1 MSQKTGLFHSI
12 HLSWW
17 SHDYKLKALVI
28 LSCFT
33 ARYQLRVPLGVEQ
46 VFESNLSKGF
56 EVCHTIVLI
65 SMEEEDFA
73 DK

>member
-1 MSQKTGLFHSI
+1 MSQKTVLFHSI

-28 LSCFT
+28 LSCFN
-33 ARYQLRVPLGVEQ
+33 ARYRVPLGVEQ
-46 VFESNLSKGF
+46 VIESNLSQGF
-56 EVCHTIVLI
+56 EVCHTIVQI

>member
-28 LSCFT
+28 LSCFN
-33 ARYQLRVPLGVEQ
+33 ARYRVPLGGEQ
-46 VFESNLSKGF
+46 VIESNLSQGF